1 MLEDERAVQTIM
13 LEFVG
18 GPVVAVA
25 HPAQGV
31 ELQAG
36 IDVHIVE
43 IDGGLQR
50 HFVARQL
57 VLVVDHAKTRVFH
70 KQVHGRPER
79 KQRPLLLEHPG
90 EHGLAGEIERT
101 RNGIEFGPAVAHA
114 LGSPTNGLVKLAVGV
129 DEFLQR
135 PIQRARRRGGHHL
148 GQEFVGQRRSVTHG
162 AVAVEEGVVE
172 NPVDALEAGF
182 HAEVAAKALEPFD
195 GERVAVRQQ
204 RETVGGHGGDH
215 AKSMLH
221 IGTSHRIQYG
231 IGEFA
236 NEFGDFSS
244 SRQLVGDGGRTLP
257 VLRVTLIEA
266 CRLARHAREGV
277 LVHLG
282 GVGRHMRDAAG
293 GETGDD
299 AGREQGQCGQGQE
312 AAVALAHRH
321 PLAATEFGQAQMFE
335 VTHDGI
341 GKELLQ
347 IVGLGSGACHG
358 IIVVR
363 GGDADHGMRVHSR
376 GTTGAPLVGQDHP
389 EVPDGLLD
397 PSVGGRAVEARAGAA
412 GTALQEDQQGK
423 VVMHVF
429 GRGNHA
435 IEQFDGFPVECPS
448 GLVAGPVER
457 NIDGMVLYGQSGH
470 VVFAQHCHGSRL

>member
-1 MLEDERAVQTIM
+1 M
-13 LEFVG
+13 
-18 GPVVAVA
+18 
-25 HPAQGV
+25 
-31 ELQAG
+31 
-36 IDVHIVE
+36 
-43 IDGGLQR
+43 
-50 HFVARQL
+50 
-57 VLVVDHAKTRVFH
+57 
-70 KQVHGRPER
+70 
-79 KQRPLLLEHPG
+79 
-90 EHGLAGEIERT
+90 
-101 RNGIEFGPAVAHA
+101 
-114 LGSPTNGLVKLAVGV
+114 
-129 DEFLQR
+129 
-135 PIQRARRRGGHHL
+135 
-148 GQEFVGQRRSVTHG
+148 
-162 AVAVEEGVVE
+162 
-172 NPVDALEAGF
+172 DALEARL
-182 HAEVAAKALEPFD
+182 HAEVTAKALEAFD
-195 GERVAVRQQ
+195 GERVAVRHQ
-204 RETVGGHGGDH
+204 REAVGGHASDH

-236 NEFGDFSS
+236 NEFGDFRS
-244 SRQLVGDGGRTLP
+244 SRQLVGDGGHALL
-257 VLRVTLIEA
+257 VLWVALVELS
-266 CRLARHAREGV
+266 RLAHHAREGV

-376 GTTGAPLVGQDHP
+376 GTAGAPLVGQDHP

-429 GRGNHA
+429 GRGDHA

>member
-1 MLEDERAVQTIM
+1 
-13 LEFVG
+13 
-18 GPVVAVA
+18 
-25 HPAQGV
+25 
-31 ELQAG
+31 
-36 IDVHIVE
+36 
-43 IDGGLQR
+43 
-50 HFVARQL
+50 
-57 VLVVDHAKTRVFH
+57 
-70 KQVHGRPER
+70 
-79 KQRPLLLEHPG
+79 
-90 EHGLAGEIERT
+90 
-101 RNGIEFGPAVAHA
+101 
-114 LGSPTNGLVKLAVGV
+114 
-129 DEFLQR
+129 
-135 PIQRARRRGGHHL
+135 
-148 GQEFVGQRRSVTHG
+148 
-162 AVAVEEGVVE
+162 
-172 NPVDALEAGF
+172 
-182 HAEVAAKALEPFD
+182 
-195 GERVAVRQQ
+195 
-204 RETVGGHGGDH
+204 
-215 AKSMLH
+215 MLH

-236 NEFGDFSS
+236 NEFGDFRS
-244 SRQLVGDGGRTLP
+244 SRQLVGDGGHALL
-257 VLRVTLIEA
+257 VLWVALVELS
-266 CRLARHAREGV
+266 RLARHAREGV

-282 GVGRHMRDAAG
+282 GVGRHVRDAAG
-293 GETGDD
+293 GEAGDY

-358 IIVVR
+358 IIAVR

-429 GRGNHA
+429 GRGDHA

-470 VVFAQHCHGSRL
+470 VVLAQHCHGSRL

>member
-1 MLEDERAVQTIM
+1 M
-13 LEFVG
+13 
-18 GPVVAVA
+18 
-25 HPAQGV
+25 
-31 ELQAG
+31 
-36 IDVHIVE
+36 
-43 IDGGLQR
+43 
-50 HFVARQL
+50 
-57 VLVVDHAKTRVFH
+57 RVFH
-70 KQVHGRPER
+70 EQVHGRLER
-79 KQRPLLLEHPG
+79 AQCGLLFEHPR
-90 EHGLAGEIERT
+90 EHGLAGEVERAFIST
-101 RNGIEFGPAVAHA
+101 EFGLAIAHA
-114 LGSPTNGLVKLAVGV
+114 LGGPANRLFHLTVGV
-129 DEFLQR
+129 DELLQR
-135 PIQRARRRGGHHL
+135 PVQRARRSGVHHL
-148 GQEFVGQRRSVTHG
+148 GQKFVRQRRSVTHG
-162 AVAVEEGVVE
+162 AVAVEEGVVK

-221 IGTSHRIQYG
+221 IGTSYRIQYG

-299 AGREQGQCGQGQE
+299 AVREQGQCGQGQE

-363 GGDADHGMRVHSR
+363 GGDAGHGMRVHSR
-376 GTTGAPLVGQDHP
+376 GTTGAPLVGQDHA
-389 EVPDGLLD
+389 EMLGGLLD

-429 GRGNHA
+429 GRGDHA